1 MIRNSFVSKIQEM
14 VDDLDEKERS
24 VIRMRFGF
32 DGEDPR
38 TLQEIGEALDLSRE
52 RIRQIEAKAKEKL
65 RRSHVA
71 QGLRGYLN

>member
-1 MIRNSFVSKIQEM
+1 MCLSHHPFKEM
-14 VDDLDEKERS
+14 VDDLDDKERS

-32 DGEDPR
+32 DGEEPR
-38 TLQEIGEALDLSRE
+38 TLQEIGEALHLSRE

-65 RRSHVA
+65 RRSHAA